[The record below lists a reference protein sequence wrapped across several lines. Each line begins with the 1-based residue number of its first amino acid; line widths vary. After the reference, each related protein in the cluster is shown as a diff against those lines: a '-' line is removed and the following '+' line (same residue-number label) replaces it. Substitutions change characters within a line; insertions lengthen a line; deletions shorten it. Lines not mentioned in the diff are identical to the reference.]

1 MSSQK
6 RSYLVDTPGWGLAPR
21 PHRDYV
27 HGVHSA
33 GEILLFL
40 IGVSFGL
47 FILISLLVMLP
58 GRSAQRRVES
68 GPVWLGGPS
77 RSERGVSTSDLVLA
91 DRARWAEVPEHDWVA
106 AAETAEPGGHLGG
119 ASAGW

>member
-1 MSSQK
+1 
-6 RSYLVDTPGWGLAPR
+6 VN
-21 PHRDYV
+21 
-27 HGVHSA
+27 SA
-33 GEILLFL
+33 AEILLFL

-47 FILISLLVMLP
+47 FVLISLLVLLP

-77 RSERGVSTSDLVLA
+77 RSEHGVSTSGLVLA
-91 DRARWAEVPEHDWVA
+91 DRVAHWADVPEHDWVA
-106 AAETAEPGGHLGG
+106 AAETAEPGRHVGG

>member
-1 MSSQK
+1 M
-6 RSYLVDTPGWGLAPR
+6 
-21 PHRDYV
+21 
-27 HGVHSA
+27 HSA

-58 GRSAQRRVES
+58 GRSAQRRVEP

-77 RSERGVSTSDLVLA
+77 RSERGVSTSELVLA
-91 DRARWAEVPEHDWVA
+91 DRGARWADVPEHDWVA